1 MSNQKEQNNQNNQTN
16 KLFVNLVI
24 ILTFLFI
31 IFSILY
37 YMYKP
42 ENKPVIYVTIVEF
55 SALKQEL
62 ELLTDKVIELEKNK
76 INV

>member
-1 MSNQKEQNNQNNQTN
+1 MSNQTEQNEKTN
-16 KLFVNLVI
+16 KYFVNLVI
-24 ILTFLFI
+24 VLTFLFI

-37 YMYKP
+37 YIYKP